1 MDLLFSSSKHIENSI
16 QRGEPS
22 VHQGESAAKQEEQQ
36 QEEFQAHVAYWDPF
50 IPDIVAPAQQI
61 AKNRMLG
68 KSSEEVH
75 TIVRLMEKVVSAK
88 VRNQLAADAAA
99 DPAPSAAAAAPSAAA
114 AAAVA
119 APSAAVDTASSAAVW
134 IEQVSLV
141 MVHQLKA
148 YREVLNAA
156 SSVLED
162 FAARGSATDILMEQL
177 RQRMRRPPVISDA
190 PTALTTCEK
199 QLLEK
204 LQSLQP
210 GTAAWD
216 GTLQLLEFWHDAF
229 GITPAAGAYLNSLQ
243 LTEDQHFF

>member
-1 MDLLFSSSKHIENSI
+1 MPADSQPAAQSLDLLFSSSKHIENSI

-99 DPAPSAAAAAPSAAA
+99 EAGKVPGRAAFEGQSR
-114 AAAVA
+114 V
-119 APSAAVDTASSAAVW
+119 SSSRNNRW
-134 IEQVSLV
+134 KRCSKKPRHGGNPLQ
-141 MVHQLKA
+141 KRNRPA
-148 YREVLNAA
+148 YRLKPRPATGRAQGGIDWFEGARSGHA
-156 SSVLED
+156 HR
-162 FAARGSATDILMEQL
+162 AARQGRQL
-177 RQRMRRPPVISDA
+177 PARRS
-190 PTALTTCEK
+190 C
-199 QLLEK
+199 
-204 LQSLQP
+204 
-210 GTAAWD
+210 G
-216 GTLQLLEFWHDAF
+216 
-229 GITPAAGAYLNSLQ
+229 
-243 LTEDQHFF
+243 